1 MADMAI
7 ARVIAGIATLFKLT
21 SLDITGKIRN
31 LIARK
36 YINSNDTK
44 KLGRLF
50 PIKLHK
56 RIR

>member
-1 MADMAI
+1 MAI

-21 SLDITGKIRN
+21 SLAITGKILN

-36 YINSNDTK
+36 YINNNDTK

-56 RIR
+56 RIT